1 MTAAEF
7 TAIKAK
13 CGLSQSK
20 LVKILGKSI
29 RTISRYETGKTP
41 IPLLVERF
49 MQDLNQKG
57 HSHD

>member
-49 MQDLNQKG
+49 MREIENGK
-57 HSHD
+57 

>member
-7 TAIKAK
+7 KAIRKNAD
-13 CGLSQSK
+13 LSQAA
-20 LVKILGKSI
+20 LADLIGKT
-29 RTISRYETGKTP
+29 RDMVARYERNAP

-57 HSHD
+57 HSHE